1 MAVLGL
7 QVGVLLRR
15 GVPAD
20 ALECEPQAA
29 MPRAL
34 RGEAAGGGREEDGPS
49 VSVSAESDNGWDF
62 HMTLDRNLESS
73 QDPGLPGRP
82 GDVILGGGFEIV
94 YVRSDKVDLRSNAE
108 HSKECLQVIE
118 IIEWYPR
125 KPTTYVMAVFSI
137 EYKIL
142 PELKD
147 LISVTENLTS
157 IIKDTDKAMDGK
169 DDAYIRAAW
178 KLRLQ
183 NALDDW
189 KRTLEWSSPDFTPE
203 GFNALS
209 KEDKETTATEIQTR
223 FDEMSSPFNSDESV
237 YGKISKPLIDA
248 AFGAY
253 TQEEDSSY
261 AAKKDWDE
269 LSEVWDSIPSDNA
282 PLHGVPKIR
291 RTDAWK
297 NDGGQEANGK
307 AAAIGPQIM
316 LQASNGALF
325 PLTPLAA
332 VMGTVID
339 RMVNPNPEAYL
350 DDTEKIIVEGSGEES
365 HDPDGRWFPTKSDKW
380 LCSYQPGSTDDD
392 GRNLFNSNEDVTNDG
407 FWSRGMSSYA
417 KEEMNLSLIHI

>member
-1 MAVLGL
+1 MDWISAGS
-7 QVGVLLRR
+7 GYRKWR
-15 GVPAD
+15 STFDTNGATF
-20 ALECEPQAA
+20 E
-29 MPRAL
+29 
-34 RGEAAGGGREEDGPS
+34 AGGHGGYAVEGPS
-49 VSVSAESDNGWDF
+49 VTISAETDNGWDF

-108 HSKECLQVIE
+108 HSTECLQVIE

-157 IIKDTDKAMDGK
+157 IIKDTDKLWMVKMMRTSEPRGN
-169 DDAYIRAAW
+169 YVFR
-178 KLRLQ
+178 

-253 TQEEDSSY
+253 TQEEDSRLY
-261 AAKKDWDE
+261 C
-269 LSEVWDSIPSDNA
+269 
-282 PLHGVPKIR
+282 
-291 RTDAWK
+291 
-297 NDGGQEANGK
+297 
-307 AAAIGPQIM
+307 
-316 LQASNGALF
+316 
-325 PLTPLAA
+325 
-332 VMGTVID
+332 
-339 RMVNPNPEAYL
+339 
-350 DDTEKIIVEGSGEES
+350 EKGLG
-365 HDPDGRWFPTKSDKW
+365 
-380 LCSYQPGSTDDD
+380 
-392 GRNLFNSNEDVTNDG
+392 
-407 FWSRGMSSYA
+407 
-417 KEEMNLSLIHI
+417 